1 MDTLDD
7 LRRVVRRVDPGRS
20 RPEPIE
26 ALVGGALE
34 ETEHGPVL
42 TVRREYA
49 PRPARRRPRDLQRQ
63 RLRRPAPRD
72 PLRARPPALA
82 RPLAPRP
89 AGAGPP
95 GVGRPVRGLPADDA
109 RGGGPRPRADER
121 RAGRH
126 DPGSL
131 LRLPPPPSPGRAAP
145 GLLP

>member
-7 LRRVVRRVDPGRS
+7 LRRVVRRVDPGRPGRS

-49 PRPARRRPRDLQRQ
+49 LDHRHGEAVLGG
-63 RLRRPAPRD
+63 AF
-72 PLRARPPALA
+72 AAAPALA

-95 GVGRPVRGLPADDA
+95 GVGRPVRGLSTDDA

-131 LRLPPPPSPGRAAP
+131 LRLPPPPSPGRAAA